1 MPISFDSAF
10 GIHEQA
16 LLLREK
22 RTEILAENLANVDT
36 PNFKARDIDFKSV
49 LKQAAADKGDSGPG
63 GIQLSTT
70 SPGQIQSSDSV
81 GNTPLLY
88 RVPTQPSADGNT
100 VENQIEQAQFAE
112 NAVRYQAS
120 FTFLSGA
127 IKGLLTAIKGQ

>member
-16 LLLREK
+16 LMLREK

-49 LKQAAADKGDSGPG
+49 LKQAAADKAQG
-63 GIQLSTT
+63 GLELSTT
-70 SPGQIQSSDSV
+70 SPSHIQSGGDAS
-81 GNTPLLY
+81 GAPLLY

-100 VENQIEQAQFAE
+100 VENQIEQSQFAE

-120 FTFLSGA
+120 FTFLSGT
-127 IKGLLTAIKGQ
+127 IKGLISAIRGQ

>member
-10 GIHEQA
+10 GVHEQA

-22 RTEILAENLANVDT
+22 RTEILAQNLANVDT
-36 PNFKARDIDFKSV
+36 PNFKARDIDFKSA
-49 LKQAAADKGDSGPG
+49 LKQAASDNGQG

-70 SPGQIQSSDSV
+70 SPSHIQPGDGVS
-81 GNTPLLY
+81 NTPLLY

-100 VENQIEQAQFAE
+100 VENQIEQSQFAE

-120 FTFLSGA
+120 FTFLSES
-127 IKGLLTAIKGQ
+127 IKGLITAIRGQ

>member
-16 LLLREK
+16 LLLSEK

-36 PNFKARDIDFKSV
+36 PNYKARDIDFKSLMQQV
-49 LKQAAADKGDSGPG
+49 AATNDG
-63 GIQLSTT
+63 GIQLNTT
-70 SPGQIQSSDSV
+70 NSAHIQGGADPASPQ
-81 GNTPLLY
+81 LLY

-120 FTFLSGA
+120 FTFLSDS
-127 IKGLLTAIKGQ
+127 IKGLVSAIRGQ